1 MQFSMKSL
9 LAAALMVASV
19 NAAPVHTDN
28 VAPAVRRDPADG
40 VAWSG
45 ESTHLGPDQPVSLQ
59 REGCSD
65 HVS

>member
-45 ESTHLGPDQPVSLQ
+45 ESTHLGFTSQFAFSEKGVLIM
-59 REGCSD
+59 
-65 HVS
+65 